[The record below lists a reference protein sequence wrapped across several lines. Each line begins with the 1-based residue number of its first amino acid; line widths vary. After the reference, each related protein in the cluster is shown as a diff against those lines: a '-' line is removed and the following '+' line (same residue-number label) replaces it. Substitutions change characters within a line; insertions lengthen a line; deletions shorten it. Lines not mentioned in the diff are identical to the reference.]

1 MMLPRTHKP
10 FFVLLLLCL
19 FLGCASDYGRLK
31 HKPEITQL
39 FKAHE
44 QLSNHRYY
52 YTGRAAGPYAII
64 GVSSPYT
71 QTSRAWTLIDSNSGQ
86 FGQLVDNMFVP
97 GEDAPRGARI
107 LNPNGEQIGVWYSIW
122 YFATIEI
129 KAPHEVAVYSPY
141 SPNQLKTF
149 SPY

>member
-1 MMLPRTHKP
+1 MALNQIHKP
-10 FFVLLLLCL
+10 VLVLLLLCL
-19 FLGCASDYGRLK
+19 FWGCSSNYGRLK

-44 QLSNHRYY
+44 QLANHRYY
-52 YTGRAAGPYAII
+52 YAGRTSGPYAII
-64 GVSSPYT
+64 GVSHPY
-71 QTSRAWTLIDSNSGQ
+71 QQGARAWTLIDSNSGQ

-97 GEDAPRGARI
+97 GEDAPQGALI

-122 YFATIEI
+122 YFATIEM
-129 KAPHEVAVYSPY
+129 KAPHEVAVYAPY